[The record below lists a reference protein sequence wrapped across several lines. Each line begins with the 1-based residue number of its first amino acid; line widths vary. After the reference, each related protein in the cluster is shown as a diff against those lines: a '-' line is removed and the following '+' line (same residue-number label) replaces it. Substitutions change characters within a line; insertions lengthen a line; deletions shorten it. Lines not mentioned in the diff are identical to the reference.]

1 MTKSRRRKK
10 RIKIFI
16 GITISLSAALLSVL
30 TAYLFLADKRTE
42 KQTRRQ
48 AVPEELLLTY
58 MDYIPEHKYEQM
70 YEMIDLPVSG
80 QIPKK
85 DFIKRNQAIYEGME
99 IQNMK
104 TKILS
109 YQEEENIVRY
119 ETSFDTPAGEIFA
132 TKDI

>member
-1 MTKSRRRKK
+1 
-10 RIKIFI
+10 
-16 GITISLSAALLSVL
+16 
-30 TAYLFLADKRTE
+30 
-42 KQTRRQ
+42 
-48 AVPEELLLTY
+48 